1 MWPFNKKAVEV
12 EKPPIGVVSTEKYYI
27 SASAKNHPFYTVN
40 DPDIV
45 TVSAVKDGWVK
56 YIIKYGDNGS
66 KIHIRYDTEQYFLKY
81 YQECTCLNS

>member
-1 MWPFNKKAVEV
+1 MWPFNKKVVEV

-27 SASAKNHPFYTVN
+27 STIHKNHPFYKVN

-45 TVSAVKDGWVK
+45 VVSAVKDGWVK
-56 YIIKYGDNGS
+56 YITKYGDNGT
-66 KIHIRYDTEQYFLKY
+66 KIRIRYDTEQHFLTY